1 MNAEPFD
8 DPGIATFIDEA
19 RELLAE
25 MESALL
31 ACELGRIDDDSINEI
46 FRAAHTIKGSAGLF
60 GLDEIVA
67 FTHVVEGALDRV
79 RAGSVPLTPALT
91 SVLIDCKD
99 HIELLLRGLESDAQS
114 SAELQAAGAAL
125 LCKLQQAIGRSDGS
139 ASSEPTVSGRG
150 TESDEKTERWHIS
163 ARFGRDVLRNG
174 MDPLSFIR
182 YLASFGEVQHV
193 ELTDEL
199 PLPEELD
206 PESCYVGFEIRF
218 ETDAGRQRIEDA
230 FEFVRDD
237 CELRIASIPEPPL
250 DQVAHIEEAPPPPSM
265 LGEILV
271 HSGAISEDE
280 LQRALKQQQAQME
293 LGKPPPRKLGEVLVE
308 DGAVAPAVVEAAV
321 QKQQEWR
328 ETKPSL
334 DGQFI
339 RVEAEK
345 LENLITLVGEL
356 IIAVASTNLVARR
369 AGLSDLNES
378 TSRLS
383 RLVEEIRDGAL
394 QLRMVQIGSTFA
406 RFQRVVRDVSRQ
418 TGKDIRLVVS
428 GAETELDKTLV
439 EQIND
444 PLTHLVRNAIDHGI
458 ESAEVRAA
466 LGKPAQGTVRL
477 DAYHESGSVVI
488 EVTDDGRGLD
498 REKILAKARERG
510 LIAPEAELTDRE
522 AFALVFEPGFSTAER
537 VTNLSGRGVGMDV
550 VKRNVH
556 AIRGEVEID
565 STRGVGTTV
574 RIRLPLTLAII
585 DGFLVRAGRSSF
597 VLPLDMVEE
606 CIEVES
612 TTADEKHRYQFVNLR
627 GTALPFARLRDVFG
641 IHGPAARR
649 ESIVVVRVGDQR
661 AGFLVDELLGEH
673 QTVIRPLPRIANQ
686 VPGLSGST
694 ILADGSIAL
703 IVDAPALVQ
712 QCIERSR
719 QAA

>member
-1 MNAEPFD
+1 M
-8 DPGIATFIDEA
+8 
-19 RELLAE
+19 
-25 MESALL
+25 
-31 ACELGRIDDDSINEI
+31 
-46 FRAAHTIKGSAGLF
+46 
-60 GLDEIVA
+60 
-67 FTHVVEGALDRV
+67 
-79 RAGSVPLTPALT
+79 
-91 SVLIDCKD
+91 
-99 HIELLLRGLESDAQS
+99 
-114 SAELQAAGAAL
+114 
-125 LCKLQQAIGRSDGS
+125 
-139 ASSEPTVSGRG
+139 
-150 TESDEKTERWHIS
+150 
-163 ARFGRDVLRNG
+163 
-174 MDPLSFIR
+174 
-182 YLASFGEVQHV
+182 
-193 ELTDEL
+193 
-199 PLPEELD
+199 
-206 PESCYVGFEIRF
+206 
-218 ETDAGRQRIEDA
+218 
-230 FEFVRDD
+230 
-237 CELRIASIPEPPL
+237 
-250 DQVAHIEEAPPPPSM
+250 
-265 LGEILV
+265 
-271 HSGAISEDE
+271 
-280 LQRALKQQQAQME
+280 
-293 LGKPPPRKLGEVLVE
+293 
-308 DGAVAPAVVEAAV
+308 
-321 QKQQEWR
+321 
-328 ETKPSL
+328 
-334 DGQFI
+334 
-339 RVEAEK
+339 
-345 LENLITLVGEL
+345 
-356 IIAVASTNLVARR
+356 
-369 AGLSDLNES
+369 SDLNES

>member
-1 MNAEPFD
+1 MSAESLH
-8 DPGIATFIDEA
+8 DPGIATFISEA

-25 MESALL
+25 METALL
-31 ACELGRIDDDSINEI
+31 ACEAGPVDQDAINAI

-60 GLDEIVA
+60 GLEEIVA

-91 SVLIDCKD
+91 AALIDCKD
-99 HIELLLRGLESDAQS
+99 HMELLLRGVESGAHSDAT
-114 SAELQAAGAAL
+114 LQAAGSAL
-125 LCKLQQAIGRSDGS
+125 HRNLQQAMGTTDS
-139 ASSEPTVSGRG
+139 ATATVVPAPIDAAPAKL
-150 TESDEKTERWHIS
+150 EACWHIS
-163 ARFGRDVLRNG
+163 VRFGREVLRNG

-182 YLASFGEVQHV
+182 YLATFGELQTVQI
-193 ELTDEL
+193 TDDL

-206 PESCYVGFEIRF
+206 PEACYVGFEIRF
-218 ETDAGRQRIEDA
+218 KTDAGQQRIEDA

-237 CELRIASIPEPPL
+237 CTLSVTPIPDSPL
-250 DQVAHIEEAPPPPSM
+250 DEVAQIEEAPRPPSM

-271 HSGAISEDE
+271 QSGSLSEDE
-280 LQRALKQQQAQME
+280 LQRALQQQKALRNE
-293 LGKPPPRKLGEVLVE
+293 GVTPAPKLGEVLVE
-308 DGAVAPAVVEAAV
+308 EGAVAPAVIEAAV

-328 ETKPSL
+328 EPKTSS

-345 LENLITLVGEL
+345 LENLINLVGEL
-356 IIAVASTNLVARR
+356 IIAGASTNLIARR
-369 AGLSDLNES
+369 AGLSELSES

-383 RLVEEIRDGAL
+383 RLVEEIRDSAL

-428 GAETELDKTLV
+428 GGETELDKTLV
-439 EQIND
+439 ELIND

-458 ESAEVRAA
+458 ESSQVR
-466 LGKPAQGTVRL
+466 LERGKPAQGTVRL
-477 DAYHESGSVVI
+477 DAYHDSGSVVI
-488 EVTDDGRGLD
+488 EVTDDGCGLD
-498 REKILAKARERG
+498 RERILAKARERG
-510 LIAPEAELTDRE
+510 LVAPDAELSERE
-522 AFALVFEPGFSTAER
+522 VFALVFEPGFSTAER

-565 STRGVGTTV
+565 SVPGNGTTV

-606 CIEVES
+606 CIEAEPAN
-612 TTADEKHRYQFVNLR
+612 ADDDHRHHFVNLR
-627 GTALPFARLRDVFG
+627 GRALPFARMRDVFG
-641 IHGPAARR
+641 ITGSAARR

-703 IVDAPALVQ
+703 IVDAPVLVQ
-712 QCIERSR
+712 KCIERSR